1 MGELLLNGHQHLLA
15 ILALLHIDEVDHD
28 DSAQVS
34 KSDLSHDL
42 FCGFEVCSSNRVF
55 ELVGLADKLSGVDV
69 DRYEGLG
76 LIDDDVAS
84 GLEPDSR
91 ADRFIDF
98 GLHSIFFEDG
108 LASDVKLDAF
118 DQPRLHSIDEL
129 YDPRVLDFVIDSD
142 RAELFGELIAQYALY
157 KIQVAMDECR

>member
-1 MGELLLNGHQHLLA
+1 
-15 ILALLHIDEVDHD
+15 
-28 DSAQVS
+28 
-34 KSDLSHDL
+34 
-42 FCGFEVCSSNRVF
+42 

-69 DRYEGLG
+69 DRHEGLG

-91 ADRFIDF
+91 ADRFVDF
-98 GLHSIFFEDG
+98 GLHSIFFKDG

-129 YDPRVLDFVIDSD
+129 DDPSVLDFVIDSD